1 MEFVLV
7 VGFGLSLNSFHF
19 IIRIVLLEMS
29 GLMSAGGVLGA
40 IPISPSDALRGSN
53 LNDNPKDIAQ
63 AM

>member
-40 IPISPSDALRGSN
+40 IQIR
-53 LNDNPKDIAQ
+53 KIK
-63 AM
+63 